1 MFRQT
6 GGGNPAAG
14 RQRRRKV
21 RWAVA
26 AAALLVP
33 LLLLLPL
40 DYSSFAVED
49 DTESYVRPGA
59 TFWRTGSYSSAQSPY
74 PGPEM
79 DRTPVYPLFVGLFA
93 ADGTLDVLPVLL
105 TQVLLRV
112 LLVTL
117 ILTLPVRGRV
127 GKTDWRLVAAA
138 LTAADLPSALS
149 ALQVLTETFSSLLLV
164 LSFWLYLRWRRGQ
177 RLPWLL
183 GAGVIAG
190 AATLTRPV
198 NVFFPPLLLLLAAWD
213 VRRLPRFPKGAALA
227 ALFAAAT
234 LLPFTWVLRNY
245 VWSGKMIFSL
255 TSSKTLLFY
264 RAAGIVAEQEGRS
277 LHEVREGFRE
287 REAALARAGRLT
299 AWEAAERRETQAREI
314 IRGAPGI
321 HLRLT
326 AAGFLRALAGPGVR
340 LWDGWGAALRGG
352 GGRGWPAKLLT
363 AASLL
368 QLAGLYLFAAA
379 GLVRAGRRRFPCL
392 GVWCLSVFLLLI
404 LVAAGPEAYS
414 RFRVPLMP
422 FLAVGAALLWVS
434 PRGPAAPTAGP
445 PATRR
450 KGPPHDL

>member
-1 MFRQT
+1 VFRQT
-6 GGGNPAAG
+6 GGGNSAAG
-14 RQRRRKV
+14 SSCGRKA

-26 AAALLVP
+26 AAAALVP
-33 LLLLLPL
+33 LLLLMPL

-59 TFWRTGSYSSAQSPY
+59 TFWRTGSYSSEQSPY

-79 DRTPVYPLFVGLFA
+79 GRTPVYPLFVGLFA

-105 TQVLLRV
+105 AQVLLRV

-117 ILTLPVRGRV
+117 ILTLPVRGRI
-127 GKTDWRLVAAA
+127 GRLDWRLVAAA
-138 LTAADLPSALS
+138 LTAADLPSALA
-149 ALQVLTETFSSLLLV
+149 ALQVLTETFSSFLLV
-164 LSFWLYLRWRRGQ
+164 LAFWLYLRWRRGQ

-183 GAGVIAG
+183 GAGIIAG
-190 AATLTRPV
+190 AATLTRPL
-198 NVFFPPLLLLLAAWD
+198 NLFFPPLLLLLAAWD
-213 VRRLPRFPKGAALA
+213 VRRLPRFPKGVALA

-234 LLPFTWVLRNY
+234 LLPFAWVLRNY
-245 VWSGKMIFSL
+245 ACSGKMIFSL

-277 LHEVREGFRE
+277 LSEVQERFRE
-287 REAALARAGRLT
+287 REAALAQAGRLT
-299 AWEAAERRETQAREI
+299 AWETAERRETEAWQI

-321 HLRLT
+321 HLRL
-326 AAGFLRALAGPGVR
+326 AAEGFVRALAGPGVK
-340 LWDGWGAALRGG
+340 LWDDWGAALRGG
-352 GGRGWPAKLLT
+352 GGKGWPAKLLT

-368 QLAGLYLFAAA
+368 QLAGLYLFAAT
-379 GLVRAGRRRFPCL
+379 GLVRAERRGFPCL

-414 RFRVPLMP
+414 RFRVPVMP

-434 PRGPAAPTAGP
+434 PRGRAAPSA
-445 PATRR
+445 
-450 KGPPHDL
+450 